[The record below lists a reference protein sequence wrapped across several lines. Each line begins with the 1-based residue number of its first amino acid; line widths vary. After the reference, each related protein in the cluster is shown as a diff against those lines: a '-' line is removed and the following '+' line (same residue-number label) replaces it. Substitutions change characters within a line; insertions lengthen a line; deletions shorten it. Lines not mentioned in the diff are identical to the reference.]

1 MKPAQIFLY
10 DDDVVETVNLSGQ
23 LYSSAMVGRTKV
35 DAMALLARDF
45 SMYYGIVAVPQRFTE
60 TTPAGDIMICGFD
73 NMVARNIFFNA
84 WVNHLVE
91 HPHPERCLFIDGRL
105 NMEEFQVF
113 CIKGDDTYNIKRYN
127 TECMFNDYQ
136 AESVQCSMKQTTY
149 CSNMIGSIIVNLFTN
164 FIANTLNPVIER
176 DLPFKTYY
184 DAGMMYFK
192 TET

>member
-1 MKPAQIFLY
+1 MAQ
-10 DDDVVETVNLSGQ
+10 
-23 LYSSAMVGRTKV
+23 
-35 DAMALLARDF
+35 LAQDF
-45 SMYYGIVAVPQRFTE
+45 SSYYGTLAVPTKFTRD
-60 TTPAGDIMICGFD
+60 TAATDIMICGFD
-73 NMVARNIFFNA
+73 NMQARGDFFEA
-84 WVNHLVE
+84 WLQHIANHPNRE
-91 HPHPERCLFIDGRL
+91 KCLFIDGRL

-113 CIKGDDTYNIKRYN
+113 CMKGDDTYNIKRYN
-127 TECMFNDYQ
+127 TECMFHDYQ
-136 AESVQCSMKQTTY
+136 AESEQCSMKQTTY